1 MNVQSLSAS
10 LYESICSMH
19 RRNRTVASAY
29 DTPLTALESTTLPE
43 IVADPGINLI
53 DLKVRLHLDQV
64 STTRLIQGLVK
75 SGVVTQEKSK
85 HDRRFKEIR
94 LTPKGK
100 KLFELSASR
109 AFTTFQSAF
118 ERVPRKQQKA
128 FGELFA
134 KLNDA
139 LGAEPAAELPGDPG
153 TMSEVRRISRVL
165 GLLSRDMFGHAE
177 CSPLEWHTLD
187 LLAQPEA
194 SSHVVDLADLLGA
207 PTKTL
212 AALVQRLAT
221 KGLIKQSVNS
231 QDNRYRTIS
240 LTPAGRALHRKRRTA
255 AEKMLG
261 NALLQLSAR
270 DRGVFTELFSLYAG
284 MQLPAEGT
292 VVASSLLLR
301 RVTEEDLLPQLR
313 SFIYRERAAQKLT
326 ESSSSDLLGESSV
339 SYAAWVNDKVIAVA
353 SFVPTMRQGT
363 WRLSHLVWSESHRN
377 SSSENS
383 FVQKLFDQFAVFT
396 GATTVVV
403 SGDEISQTA
412 RPYVMGT
419 TTLKIQGAGV

>member
-1 MNVQSLSAS
+1 
-10 LYESICSMH
+10 MH

-43 IVADPGINLI
+43 IVANPGINLI

-75 SGVVTQEKSK
+75 AGIVTQEKSK

-118 ERVPRKQQKA
+118 ERVPRKQQRA
-128 FGELFA
+128 FGDLFA
-134 KLNDA
+134 KCNDA

-153 TMSEVRRISRVL
+153 IMGEVRRISRVL

-187 LLAQPEA
+187 LLAQPE
-194 SSHVVDLADLLGA
+194 SSTHVVDLADLLGA

-212 AALVQRLAT
+212 AALVQRLAN
-221 KGLIKQSVNS
+221 KGLLKQSVNA

-240 LTPAGRALHRKRRTA
+240 LTPAGRTLHRKRRA
-255 AEKMLG
+255 SAEKMIG
-261 NALLQLSAR
+261 DALLQLSAR
-270 DRGVFTELFSLYAG
+270 DRVVFTEIFSLYAG

-301 RVTEEDLLPQLR
+301 RVTEESILPQLR
-313 SFIYRERAAQKLT
+313 SFIYRERTLQKLT
-326 ESSSSDLLGESSV
+326 ESSSSDLLGERSV
-339 SYAAWVNDKVIAVA
+339 SYAAWVNDKVVAVA
-353 SFVPTMRQGT
+353 SFIPTMRQGT
-363 WRLSHLVWSESHRN
+363 WQLSHLVWSESYRN
-377 SSSENS
+377 PSSENS

-403 SGDEISQTA
+403 SEHEISPTA
-412 RPYVMGT
+412 RSFVFGT
-419 TTLKIQGAGV
+419 TTLKIQASGG